1 MTARSQAQP
10 HATSISSA
18 STTGSVN
25 SGMMMVDESMVEIYD
40 TLATRLIDRYEKDA
54 ASNSLQNNQ
63 LFVCV
68 AGGPGSG
75 KSTLSTAVAQRIN
88 EQMMPPTNNNSDD
101 DDNNN
106 ESSSCAVVLP
116 MDGFH
121 YSRSQ
126 LQSMGNSSSDSSIDY
141 TYDELLARRGAP
153 WTFDAEEC
161 VAAFTAARLNGY
173 ASLPVYCRRKSDPV
187 PDGVQLHPKTKIVFL
202 EGNYLLAWDDA
213 RWAPLRTNNV
223 FDEMWYIGCKSLDEQ
238 RERLVKRHL
247 ETWSEEKTKMW
258 GEGEIGAGAKADA
271 NDMLNVGWIEDMS
284 SRKYADLV
292 IES

>member
-1 MTARSQAQP
+1 MTGRSQP
-10 HATSISSA
+10 HAAIISSA
-18 STTGSVN
+18 SSTGNGVHSA
-25 SGMMMVDESMVEIYD
+25 MMMVDESMLETYD

-101 DDNNN
+101 YENN
-106 ESSSCAVVLP
+106 ESSSAAVVLP

-126 LQSMGNSSSDSSIDY
+126 LQSMGNSSDNSIDY

-161 VAAFTAARLNGY
+161 IAAFTAARLNGY

-187 PDGVQLHPKTKIVFL
+187 PDGVQLHPTTKFVLL

-213 RWAPLRTNNV
+213 RWAPLQDNV
-223 FDEMWYIGCKSLDEQ
+223 FNEKWYIGCKSLEEQ